1 MLKAVFEKKA
11 ALMGDFYIYY
21 RNQDATTYGICTA
34 EVDEDYMVPRIKYL
48 KAKEDEVLLWNWR
61 YHRPLVLKYSDI
73 KQMTPL
79 ASVLKNY
86 V

>member
-11 ALMGDFYIYY
+11 ASMGDFYIYY
-21 RNQDATTYGICTA
+21 KNQDATTFGICTNK
-34 EVDEDYMVPRIKYL
+34 VDEDYMLKRIKHI
-48 KAKEDEVLLWNWR
+48 KPKEDEVLLWNWR
-61 YHRPLVLKYSDI
+61 YHRPLVLRYVDI